1 MIPFAACLLV
11 APCTPAAEEPI
22 QLTHVTIAYASVDPR
37 GERVV
42 YQGNAGGDFD
52 LYVMQGT
59 TTKRIVA
66 SPADD
71 ITPVFSP
78 DGAHIAF
85 VSERD
90 GNREVY
96 VCDPD
101 GSAQVDLTKN
111 AAMDIHPSW
120 SRDGKRMLFS
130 SNRGNASPD
139 DSDIWQMNAD
149 GSDPKQITR
158 GPEIDTYASWSPD
171 GKSIVTRRVID
182 GNNEVFLMDADG
194 GHPRNLTNA
203 PTTYDGWPVWSPDGK
218 KIAYASGPGGK
229 SPTRIML
236 MDADGSNK
244 RELTHPLA
252 SATFVY
258 DTQPTFTPS
267 GKRIVFTRYH
277 EFDVHESSDLCV
289 VELSPT

>member
-1 MIPFAACLLV
+1 MFFPALV
-11 APCTPAAEEPI
+11 LVCTRQEPAAEPI
-22 QLTHVTIAYASVDPR
+22 QLTHVTIAYASVNPR
-37 GERVV
+37 GERIVF
-42 YQGNAGGDFD
+42 QSNASGDFD
-52 LYVMQGT
+52 LYVMEGT

-71 ITPVFSP
+71 ITPAYSP
-78 DGAHIAF
+78 DGSRIAF

-101 GSAQVDLTKN
+101 GNAQVNISKN

-120 SRDGKRMLFS
+120 SRDGKHMLFS
-130 SNRGNASPD
+130 SNRGNSSPD
-139 DSDIWQMNAD
+139 DYDIWQMNED

-182 GNNEVFLMDADG
+182 GNNEVFVMDADG

-229 SPTRIML
+229 SPTCIML

-244 RELTHPLA
+244 RALTRPLA
-252 SATFVY
+252 GATFVY

-277 EFDVHESSDLCV
+277 EFAAHESSDLCLILV
-289 VELSPT
+289 PTA

>member
-1 MIPFAACLLV
+1 MIQLVLLALC
-11 APCTPAAEEPI
+11 APQAPAEVPI
-22 QLTHVTIAYASVDPR
+22 QLTHVTIAYASVFPR
-37 GERVV
+37 GERIV
-42 YQGNAGGDFD
+42 YQSNVGGDFD
-52 LYVMQGT
+52 IYVMEGT
-59 TTKRIVA
+59 TPKRIVA

-71 ITPVFSP
+71 ITPAWSP
-78 DGAHIAF
+78 DGTHIAF

-96 VCDPD
+96 VCDAD
-101 GSAQVDLTKN
+101 GSAQANLSKN

-139 DSDIWQMNAD
+139 DYDIWQMNAD

-171 GKSIVTRRVID
+171 GKSIVTRRVIE
-182 GNNEVFLMDADG
+182 GNNEVFVMDADG

-203 PTTYDGWPVWSPDGK
+203 PATYDGWPVWSPDGK
-218 KIAYASGPGGK
+218 RIAYASGPGGK

-244 RELTHPLA
+244 RELTGPPA
-252 SATFVY
+252 GSTFVY

-277 EFDVHESSDLCV
+277 EFEAHESSDLCLIEV
-289 VELSPT
+289 PSA